1 MRLLALQRTLQFAVF
16 FVTIFFWKT
25 NLKIT
30 RKSRLRAYSNRV
42 YLRYV
47 SASNSLAR
55 KLTGTKGFV
64 VHALDEK
71 RI

>member
-1 MRLLALQRTLQFAVF
+1 MRLLALQHTLQFAVF
-16 FVTIFFWKT
+16 VVTIFFWKT
-25 NLKIT
+25 KLKIT

-42 YLRYV
+42 YWRYV

-55 KLTGTKGFV
+55 KLTGIKRFV